1 MKMNK
6 LLIAKSLR
14 TTFNEMQTDLLTLT
28 YMSDEYL
35 LNMVK
40 EMQEVYSE
48 FRKLAAELKTKSPE
62 EYTKLL
68 GM

>member
-1 MKMNK
+1 MNK

-28 YMSDEYL
+28 YMDDEYL
-35 LNMVK
+35 LGRVK

-48 FRKLAAELKTKSPE
+48 FRKLAEELKTKSPE
-62 EYTKLL
+62 EYNKLL

>member
-1 MKMNK
+1 MNK

-14 TTFNEMQTDLLTLT
+14 GSFNEMQADLLTLT
-28 YMSDEYL
+28 YMDDEYL
-35 LNMVK
+35 LSRVK

-48 FRKLAAELKTKSPE
+48 FSKLANELKTKSPE
-62 EYTKLL
+62 EYNKLL